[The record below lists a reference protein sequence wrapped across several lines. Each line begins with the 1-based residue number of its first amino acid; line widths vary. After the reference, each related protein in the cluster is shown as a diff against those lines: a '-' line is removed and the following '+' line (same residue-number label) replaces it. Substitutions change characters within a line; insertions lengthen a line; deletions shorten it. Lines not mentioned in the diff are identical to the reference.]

1 MLCVI
6 SSQLPLL
13 HLTYDSM
20 TLILSCVCGNSMTG
34 VCVCVYCSLG
44 ISVLELACDL
54 ELPSGG
60 DNWHRLRD
68 GVLPREFTRGLT
80 YCLSIQ

>member
-1 MLCVI
+1 MLGIWMLCVI

-34 VCVCVYCSLG
+34 VCVCVCVCL
-44 ISVLELACDL
+44 LQF
-54 ELPSGG
+54 G
-60 DNWHRLRD
+60 DQCV
-68 GVLPREFTRGLT
+68 GVGL
-80 YCLSIQ
+80 